1 MIKVVLAIS
10 IYFSYFA
17 LMNWRGVAQPGRVP
31 ALGAGCRWF
40 DSSHP
45 DHFKKLDCQFQT
57 LYSPGKFNE
66 SQNISTFKNRYAVW
80 IGQHTGLDP

>member
-10 IYFSYFA
+10 IHFSYFA

-45 DHFKKLDCQFQT
+45 DHFKKLDGQF
-57 LYSPGKFNE
+57 
-66 SQNISTFKNRYAVW
+66 
-80 IGQHTGLDP
+80 